1 LFFVD
6 SMKKKAEVPLS
17 STGMVLKVLLGTPET
32 RYGSI
37 TAKVAYRYEK
47 PKAGI
52 ILDSGGQSFYF

>member
-1 LFFVD
+1 
-6 SMKKKAEVPLS
+6 MKKKAEVPLS